1 MSEYAQHGPQE
12 TPSSNESKAEQKGK
26 LRRRVGALAARLS
39 LRRSP
44 RARTPAPPQSP
55 ISISAQETPTEVI
68 APPESAITPEHHER
82 QSTTLDAFV
91 EQMLDSDRFGDYV
104 KNFNDGSRTLGLLA
118 GEWASASGPELR
130 ISVSQGKDGQGD
142 VSLDSRDR
150 IVDYLHNEAGQA
162 VVLDRENPTGSLG
175 GNYLSR
181 KEILANPNTTLADED
196 ALASLGGQLSQED
209 LVVDPAWF
217 EIRVRKSMPTIGR
230 QGSEGV

>member
-1 MSEYAQHGPQE
+1 
-12 TPSSNESKAEQKGK
+12 
-26 LRRRVGALAARLS
+26 
-39 LRRSP
+39 
-44 RARTPAPPQSP
+44 
-55 ISISAQETPTEVI
+55 
-68 APPESAITPEHHER
+68 
-82 QSTTLDAFV
+82 
-91 EQMLDSDRFGDYV
+91 MLDSDRFGDYV